1 MDDLQKYEAQPP
13 HQEVFQ
19 YAETVESEDES
30 MQNLLMPILRRWPIV
45 LVTFV
50 IACAIGV
57 PAIWFLMGR
66 MYETEGTIRI
76 SPIESRIMY
85 SDSDSDRPMPNYD
98 NFVNTEARS
107 MKDDFVLNRVA
118 DKLKDKNL
126 KFFENVDDSLAA
138 LRKAVN
144 NDIISI
150 QPEHRTELISIK
162 MMTESPDEAE
172 LIVNAF
178 ITSYAEIA
186 RSDEDKSENENLTVL
201 DDQQRILAEKIERHR
216 ETLRQLAV
224 EFGTDTLTSRQ
235 EIMLEQVRSFQA
247 ELTAIGIRRIS
258 LDAQV
263 QIQENNANQTVMPD
277 GFMQRRNAVINS
289 DLTIQALITNIARY
303 EELVAVGKRTMAT
316 ANPELRQRTEILA
329 TLKERLEQRRLE
341 VANEFD
347 KNLQD
352 EVEKN
357 RKLHLTQLKMELQQT
372 MQIEENIRQE
382 LNKQTNETV
391 NLGYNQFTI
400 DDQREQLR
408 HTKERYDNINRRI
421 SELQLERQRRPRIS
435 IQSYAGSAP
444 AKGKRRK
451 MAMTVAFAGMALGT
465 FIAFILAKAD
475 KSFQG
480 PDDIVKRIGVR
491 VIGTTTG
498 PNHID
503 RRLLGQQLADD
514 YQAIRANLG
523 LFNGQVS
530 SKVIVITS
538 PGAGDGKTTLA
549 VNLAISFAQSGEKV
563 LLIDGDLRKP
573 DITETL
579 NLPRNLRGL
588 QDLLFGKDLEE
599 VVYKAGPNGC
609 HILAA
614 DRRNIADAFNLLNKT
629 KNREYIKTATAAYD
643 HVIIDTPPVL
653 AFPDALLWTRMAD
666 GVILASLTNHTSQP
680 DLREAIKRLEQAG
693 ANVLGT
699 VVNNVKVSH
708 SYHRYGYGYGYGY
721 EDGDDGGKHESA
733 KRSREERLL
742 LTAEPDAEQNKEDN
756 SDVNT

>member
-1 MDDLQKYEAQPP
+1 MDDLQKYEPQPP

-19 YAETVESEDES
+19 YSETVEGQDES
-30 MQNLLMPILRRWPIV
+30 MQNLLIPILRRWPIV
-45 LVTFV
+45 LITFF

-85 SDSDSDRPMPNYD
+85 SDLDSDRPMPNYD
-98 NFVNTEARS
+98 NFVNTEARR
-107 MKDDFVLNRVA
+107 MRDDFVLNRVA

-126 KFFENVDDSLAA
+126 KFFENVDDFLAA
-138 LRKAVN
+138 LKKTVN
-144 NDIISI
+144 DDVISI
-150 QPEHRTELISIK
+150 QPERGTELISIK
-162 MMTESPDEAE
+162 MTTESPDEAE
-172 LIVNAF
+172 QIVNAF
-178 ITSYAEIA
+178 LTSYTDIA

-201 DDQQRILAEKIERHR
+201 DDRKRVLAEKIEGHR

-235 EIMLEQVRSFQA
+235 EIMLEQIRSFQV

-258 LDAQV
+258 LEAQV

-277 GFMQRRNAVINS
+277 DFIQRRNAVINS

-303 EELVAVGKRTMAT
+303 EELVAIGKRTMAT
-316 ANPELRQRTEILA
+316 ANPELQQKIEILA
-329 TLKERLEQRRLE
+329 TLKERLEQRRTE
-341 VANEFD
+341 VAKEFD

-352 EVEKN
+352 EGEKN
-357 RKLHLTQLKMELQQT
+357 RKLQLAQLKMELNQT

-382 LNKQTNETV
+382 LSKQTKETV
-391 NLGYNQFTI
+391 SLGYNQYTI
-400 DDQREQLR
+400 DDQQEQLR
-408 HTKERYDNINRRI
+408 QAKETHDDISRRI
-421 SELQLERQRRPRIS
+421 SELLVERQRRRRIS

-451 MAMTVAFAGMALGT
+451 MAMAVAFAGMALGA

-503 RRLLGQQLADD
+503 KRLFGQQLADD

-523 LFNGQVS
+523 LFNGEVS

-588 QDLLFGKDLEE
+588 QDLLFGKDLEKA
-599 VVYKAGPNGC
+599 VYKAGPNGC

-614 DRRNIADAFNLLNKT
+614 DRRNSADAFNLLNKT

-643 HVIIDTPPVL
+643 RVIIDTPPVL
-653 AFPDALLWTRMAD
+653 AFPDALLWTKMAD
-666 GVILASLTNHTSQP
+666 GVILASLVNHTSQP

-693 ANVLGT
+693 ANILGT

-721 EDGDDGGKHESA
+721 GTGDDGKHESA

-742 LTAEPDAEQNKEDN
+742 LTAEPNKEDN

>member
-1 MDDLQKYEAQPP
+1 MKMDDLQKYEPQPP

-30 MQNLLMPILRRWPIV
+30 MQNLLIPILRRWPIV
-45 LVTFV
+45 LVTFL

-85 SDSDSDRPMPNYD
+85 SDPDSDRPMPNYD
-98 NFVNTEARS
+98 NFVNTEARN
-107 MKDDFVLNRVA
+107 MRDDSVLNRVA
-118 DKLKDKNL
+118 DRLKDKNL
-126 KFFENVDDSLAA
+126 KFFEDVDDYLAA
-138 LRKAVN
+138 LKKAVN
-144 NDIISI
+144 NDAISI
-150 QPEHRTELISIK
+150 QPERRTELISIK
-162 MMTESPDEAE
+162 MTTDLPDDAE
-172 LIVNAF
+172 QIVNAF
-178 ITSYAEIA
+178 ITSYIDIA

-201 DDQQRILAEKIERHR
+201 DDRRRVLAEKIDRHR

-235 EIMLEQVRSFQA
+235 EIMLEQVRSFQV

-258 LDAQV
+258 LEAQV
-263 QIQENNANQTVMPD
+263 QIQENNANQAVMPD

-303 EELVAVGKRTMAT
+303 EELVAIGKRTMAT
-316 ANPELRQRTEILA
+316 ANPELQQRIEILA
-329 TLKERLEQRRLE
+329 TLKERLEQRRTE
-341 VANEFD
+341 VAKEFD

-352 EVEKN
+352 EGEKN
-357 RKLHLTQLKMELQQT
+357 RKLQLAQLKMELQQT
-372 MQIEENIRQE
+372 MKIEENIRQE
-382 LNKQTNETV
+382 LNKQTKETV
-391 NLGYNQFTI
+391 SLGYNQYTI
-400 DDQREQLR
+400 DDQQEQLR
-408 HTKERYDNINRRI
+408 QAKENYDEMSQRI
-421 SELQLERQRRPRIS
+421 SELQVERQRRRRIS

-451 MAMTVAFAGMALGT
+451 MAMAVAFAGMALGT
-465 FIAFILAKAD
+465 FIVFMLAKAD
-475 KSFQG
+475 KSLHG

-523 LFNGQVS
+523 LFNGEVS

-614 DRRNIADAFNLLNKT
+614 DRRNITDAFNLLNKT
-629 KNREYIKTATAAYD
+629 KNREYITTATAAYD

-653 AFPDALLWTRMAD
+653 AFPDALLWTKMAD
-666 GVILASLTNHTSQP
+666 GVILASLVNHTSQP

-693 ANVLGT
+693 ADVLGT

-721 EDGDDGGKHESA
+721 KDEDGGGKRKSTE
-733 KRSREERLL
+733 RSQAERLL
-742 LTAEPDAEQNKEDN
+742 LTTEPNKEDN
-756 SDVNT
+756 SDVNA